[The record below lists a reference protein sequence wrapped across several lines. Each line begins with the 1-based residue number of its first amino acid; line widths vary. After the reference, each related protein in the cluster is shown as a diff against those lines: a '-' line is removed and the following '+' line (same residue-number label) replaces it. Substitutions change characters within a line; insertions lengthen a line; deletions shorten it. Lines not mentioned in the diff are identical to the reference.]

1 MDTLKIKAFL
11 LIEKHGSFSGAAEEL
26 SYTPSAL
33 SHMADALEKELGVQL
48 FTRTHKGVEI
58 TEAGKKLAGHFRAVT
73 EAENAL
79 LKAVSSLV
87 AVQDAELKIGTYSS
101 IALHILPEILQKF
114 KNFYP
119 SVRISILV
127 ADRFSAWQEEEIPDV
142 IFSDK
147 LPDCM
152 TEWYPMTEDAY
163 VAVVPSDQFPKRRS
177 VTREELY
184 TFSYIQTNES
194 FLNSY
199 FDCSK
204 FKEVIQLTS
213 AEYGSVI
220 SMVREGI
227 GVAVLPHLAIR
238 ERPHG
243 VRVLQVL
250 PKITRTLGFAFREDR
265 KCSAAAKQFIRF
277 LKENPMS

>member
-33 SHMADALEKELGVQL
+33 SHMADALEKELDVHL
-48 FTRTHKGVEI
+48 FKRTHKGVEI
-58 TEAGKKLAGHFRAVT
+58 TPEGKRLAAHFRAVADAET
-73 EAENAL
+73 ALLDAAASLHADQEAEL
-79 LKAVSSLV
+79 R
-87 AVQDAELKIGTYSS
+87 IGTFSS

-114 KNFYP
+114 K
-119 SVRISILV
+119 SVNPTVKISILV
-127 ADRFSAWQEEEIPDV
+127 ADNFSTWSSGEMPDV

-163 VAVVPSDQFPKRRS
+163 AAVVPSDQFPGRRS
-177 VTREELY
+177 VSREELY
-184 TFSYIQTNES
+184 AFSYIQTNES

-204 FKEVIQLTS
+204 FKEMIQLTS

-227 GVAVLPHLAIR
+227 GVAVLPRLAMR

-243 VRVLQVL
+243 VRVLHLL
-250 PKITRTLGFAFREDR
+250 PKTVRTLGFAFREDG
-265 KCSAAAKQFIRF
+265 KCSAAARRFIQF
-277 LKENPMS
+277 LKESPLK